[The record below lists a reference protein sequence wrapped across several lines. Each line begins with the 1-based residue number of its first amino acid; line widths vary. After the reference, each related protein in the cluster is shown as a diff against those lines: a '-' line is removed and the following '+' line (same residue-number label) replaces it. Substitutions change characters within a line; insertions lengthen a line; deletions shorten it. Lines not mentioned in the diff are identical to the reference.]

1 MCWPG
6 VVRVLTCCACVAHQ
20 WEDDA
25 APTWETEDHI
35 SEEVM
40 REYLDRVQAAKKPRS
55 RVRASV
61 EGTLVAAA

>member
-1 MCWPG
+1 M
-6 VVRVLTCCACVAHQ
+6 
-20 WEDDA
+20 

-55 RVRASV
+55 RERASAKQAA
-61 EGTLVAAA
+61 LVAAAA